1 MNVVVRQE
9 EKKMDDKLFK
19 RVVMILLVAGMIS
32 SMALIGYT
40 AHLHSQCS
48 ILNYIANERD

>member
-1 MNVVVRQE
+1 MN
-9 EKKMDDKLFK
+9 DKLFK
-19 RVVMILLVAGMIS
+19 KIVVILLAVGMIS